1 MDVKVLSIIS
11 RALAFH
17 LVPMAANL
25 DHAQTLNMH
34 RPFIYVYMTQ
44 CCYDLCRTIST
55 VCVCVYAGTPNYA
68 GAPGDPGVLINSL
81 LNDSH

>member
-1 MDVKVLSIIS
+1 
-11 RALAFH
+11 
-17 LVPMAANL
+17 
-25 DHAQTLNMH
+25 
-34 RPFIYVYMTQ
+34 MTQ